1 MKVCI
6 SSTGPS
12 LDAEMDPQFGRCPYF
27 IFADPDTM
35 EFEAVEN
42 LNIGAAGGAGIQSA
56 QLIINRGAEVL
67 ITGQVGPN
75 AFTTLQAGGI
85 KIITGAAGQIREVLK
100 KYKKGELI
108 ILAPGPTVRA
118 HFGMGMG
125 RGGGKAASP
134 SSASISRTPELP
146 NEELKNLKEQARQLR
161 EQLDKITQ
169 RLEKLEAK
177 K

>member
-6 SSTGPS
+6 TSTGPS
-12 LDAEMDPQFGRCPYF
+12 LDAEMDPRFGRCQYF
-27 IFADPDTM
+27 IFADPETN

-42 LNIGAAGGAGIQSA
+42 PHIGAAGGAGIQSA
-56 QLIINRGAEVL
+56 QLIINRGAEAL

-75 AFTTLQAGGI
+75 AFTTLQAGGV

-100 KYKKGELI
+100 KYKQGEF
-108 ILAPGPTVRA
+108 ASPAQGPTVQA

-125 RGGGKAASP
+125 RSGGRMSPPSSIPHAPESP
-134 SSASISRTPELP
+134 S
-146 NEELKNLKEQARQLR
+146 EELKSLKELSGQLR
-161 EQLDKITQ
+161 EQLDKITK